1 MKPPIISGRYELK
14 EIVGTGGM
22 SVVYRAWDLK
32 YDREV
37 AVKVLR
43 REYIEDQD
51 FIRRFDHEAQAA
63 SKMSHPN
70 IVNMLDVGQDG
81 EIRYIVMEYVKGQ
94 TLKELI
100 RKSGRIRPARA
111 IQMTMRI
118 LAAVDHAHRN
128 HIVHRDIKPQNIL
141 VDENGVVKVAD
152 FGIARLT
159 TSSSTLTQNDGNV
172 LGSVHYF
179 SPEQANGLVADEKS
193 DLYSVGVV
201 LYEMVTGQVP
211 FDGDS
216 PISVALKHVREAP
229 RSTRTL
235 NPEISR
241 GLDEVILKAL
251 DKDSARRYQSAAE
264 MAQDL
269 KKAVRMPG
277 GGFVRYPDMG
287 GASVHGQQQES
298 PRPAKRK
305 RRVWPIVLCL
315 VVLLVL
321 IGVGLL
327 MTVGRSMVNDL
338 LKKLYVPNVVM
349 MESEQAQ
356 QTLKDAGL
364 SSTLASRHDASVDR
378 GLVIEQNPAAG
389 SLIWPGSSIRIV
401 VSEGKE
407 MVMMPS
413 LLECTRAEAVSEL
426 EARELKLEIVVLE
439 ISDAPPG
446 TVISQLPKANEWVA
460 PGTGVELHISG
471 ESAPVPELTGKT
483 LEEAE
488 DALHV
493 AGFGLGTVTEQY
505 SADARPGQIIGQS
518 ILPQTVTLLGTPVGV
533 TVCQALP
540 DTYRK
545 QVDFELEIKK
555 DQSRVTI
562 MQISPSSG
570 AREVYSQLFDKGKQH
585 IKLDLDSAVEETCEL
600 KLYVNSEEV
609 ASKQIVFEA
618 QEG

>member
-1 MKPPIISGRYELK
+1 MKSPIISGRYELK

-32 YDREV
+32 YNREV

-43 REYIEDQD
+43 REYIEDED
-51 FIRRFDHEAQAA
+51 FIRRFNHEAQAA

-111 IQMTMRI
+111 VQMTMRI

-159 TSSSTLTQNDGNV
+159 TSGSTLTQNDGNV

-235 NPEISR
+235 NPETSR

-251 DKDSARRYQSAAE
+251 DKDSSRRYQSAAE

-269 KKAVRMPG
+269 KKAMRMPG

-287 GASVHGQQQES
+287 GVVYHVEQEK
-298 PRPAKRK
+298 PRPPVRK
-305 RRVWPIVLCL
+305 RRIWPVVLCL
-315 VVLLVL
+315 ALLVVL
-321 IGVGLL
+321 ITVGLF
-327 MTVGRSMVNDL
+327 MTVGRRMINDL
-338 LKKLYVPNVVM
+338 IKQLYVPNVVFM
-349 MESEQAQ
+349 DSEQAQ
-356 QTLKDAGL
+356 QTLQEAGL
-364 SSTLASRHDASVDR
+364 SASLSSRHDETVEAGV
-378 GLVIEQNPAAG
+378 VIEQNPAAG
-389 SLIWPGSSIRIV
+389 SLIWPGSSVRVV
-401 VSEGKE
+401 VSEGQE
-407 MVMMPS
+407 TVMMPS
-413 LLECTRAEAVSEL
+413 LLELTRAEAVSEL
-426 EARELKLEIVVLE
+426 EARGLKLETVVLE
-439 ISDAPPG
+439 ISEAPPG
-446 TVISQLPKANEWVA
+446 TVISQEPKANEWVA

-483 LEEAE
+483 LSEAE
-488 DALHV
+488 GGRIRFGYGDRAVFGGRAPGPDYRPEHIAPDRDPTGHAHWGDGV
-493 AGFGLGTVTEQY
+493 PGAAGYLQK
-505 SADARPGQIIGQS
+505 AGQLQGE
-518 ILPQTVTLLGTPVGV
+518 
-533 TVCQALP
+533 
-540 DTYRK
+540 D
-545 QVDFELEIKK
+545 
-555 DQSRVTI
+555 
-562 MQISPSSG
+562 
-570 AREVYSQLFDKGKQH
+570 
-585 IKLDLDSAVEETCEL
+585 
-600 KLYVNSEEV
+600 
-609 ASKQIVFEA
+609 
-618 QEG
+618 

>member
-1 MKPPIISGRYELK
+1 MKSPIISGRYELK

-32 YDREV
+32 YNREV

-43 REYIEDQD
+43 REYIEDED
-51 FIRRFDHEAQAA
+51 FIRRFNHEAQAA

-111 IQMTMRI
+111 VQMTMRI

-159 TSSSTLTQNDGNV
+159 TSGSTLTQNDGNV

-251 DKDSARRYQSAAE
+251 DKDSSRRYQSAAE

-269 KKAVRMPG
+269 KKAMRMPG

-287 GASVHGQQQES
+287 GVVYHVEQEK
-298 PRPAKRK
+298 PRPPVRK
-305 RRVWPIVLCL
+305 RRIWPVVLCL
-315 VVLLVL
+315 ALLVVL
-321 IGVGLL
+321 ITVGLF
-327 MTVGRSMVNDL
+327 MTVGRRMINDL
-338 LKKLYVPNVVM
+338 IKQLYVPNVVFM
-349 MESEQAQ
+349 DSEQAQ
-356 QTLKDAGL
+356 QTLQEAGL
-364 SSTLASRHDASVDR
+364 SASLSSRHDETVEAGV
-378 GLVIEQNPAAG
+378 VIEQNPAAG
-389 SLIWPGSSIRIV
+389 SLIWPGSSVRVV
-401 VSEGKE
+401 VSEGQE
-407 MVMMPS
+407 TVMMPS
-413 LLECTRAEAVSEL
+413 LLELTRAEAVSEL
-426 EARELKLEIVVLE
+426 EARGLKLETVVLE
-439 ISDAPPG
+439 ISEAPPG
-446 TVISQLPKANEWVA
+446 TVISQEPKANEWVA

-483 LEEAE
+483 LSEAE
-488 DALHV
+488 DALQV

-518 ILPQTVTLLGTPVGV
+518 ILPQTVTLLGTPIGV
-533 TVCQALP
+533 TVCQELP

-545 QVDFELEIKK
+545 QASFKVEIKK
-555 DQSRVTI
+555 NESSVRIVLV
-562 MQISPSSG
+562 SPSSG
-570 AREVYSQLFDKGKQH
+570 EREVYAQTLNKGSQS
-585 IKLDLDSAVEETCEL
+585 IKLDLDNAVEETCEL
-600 KLYVNSEEV
+600 KVYVNDELVET
-609 ASKQIVFEA
+609 KEIVFEA
-618 QEG
+618 QEE

>member
-1 MKPPIISGRYELK
+1 MKSPIISGRYELK

-32 YDREV
+32 YNREV

-43 REYIEDQD
+43 REYIEDED
-51 FIRRFDHEAQAA
+51 FIRRFNHEAQAA

-111 IQMTMRI
+111 VQMTMRI

-159 TSSSTLTQNDGNV
+159 TSGSTLTQNDGNV

-251 DKDSARRYQSAAE
+251 DKDSSRRYQSAAE

-269 KKAVRMPG
+269 KKAMRMPG

-287 GASVHGQQQES
+287 GVVYHVEQEK
-298 PRPAKRK
+298 PRPPVRK
-305 RRVWPIVLCL
+305 RRIWPVVLCL
-315 VVLLVL
+315 ALLVVL
-321 IGVGLL
+321 ITVGLF
-327 MTVGRSMVNDL
+327 MTVGRRMINDL
-338 LKKLYVPNVVM
+338 IKQLYVPNVVFM
-349 MESEQAQ
+349 DSEQAQ
-356 QTLKDAGL
+356 QTLQEAGL
-364 SSTLASRHDASVDR
+364 SASLSSRHDETVEAGV
-378 GLVIEQNPAAG
+378 VIEQNPAAG
-389 SLIWPGSSIRIV
+389 SLIWPGSSVRVV
-401 VSEGKE
+401 VSEGQE
-407 MVMMPS
+407 TVMMPS
-413 LLECTRAEAVSEL
+413 LLELTRAEAVSEL
-426 EARELKLEIVVLE
+426 EARGLKLETVVLE
-439 ISDAPPG
+439 ISEAPPG
-446 TVISQLPKANEWVA
+446 TVISQEPKANEWVA

-483 LEEAE
+483 LSEAE
-488 DALHV
+488 DALQV

-518 ILPQTVTLLGTPVGV
+518 ILPQTVTLLGTPIGV
-533 TVCQALP
+533 TVCQELP

-545 QVDFELEIKK
+545 QASFKVEIKK
-555 DQSRVTI
+555 NESSVRIVLV
-562 MQISPSSG
+562 SPSSG
-570 AREVYSQLFDKGKQH
+570 EREVYAQTLNKGSQS
-585 IKLDLDSAVEETCEL
+585 IKLDLDNAVEETCEL
-600 KLYVNSEEV
+600 KLYVNDELVET
-609 ASKQIVFEA
+609 KEIVFEA
-618 QEG
+618 QEE

>member
-1 MKPPIISGRYELK
+1 MKSPIISGRYELK

-32 YDREV
+32 YNREV

-43 REYIEDQD
+43 REYIEDED
-51 FIRRFDHEAQAA
+51 FIRRFNHEAQAA

-111 IQMTMRI
+111 VQMTMRI

-159 TSSSTLTQNDGNV
+159 TSGSTLTQNDGNV

-251 DKDSARRYQSAAE
+251 DKDSSRRYQSAAE

-269 KKAVRMPG
+269 KKAMRMPG

-287 GASVHGQQQES
+287 GVVYHVEQEK
-298 PRPAKRK
+298 PRPPVRK
-305 RRVWPIVLCL
+305 RRIWPVVLCL
-315 VVLLVL
+315 ALLVVL
-321 IGVGLL
+321 ITVGLF
-327 MTVGRSMVNDL
+327 MTVGRRMINDL
-338 LKKLYVPNVVM
+338 IKQLYVPNVVFM
-349 MESEQAQ
+349 DSEQAQ
-356 QTLKDAGL
+356 QTLQEAGL
-364 SSTLASRHDASVDR
+364 SASLSSRHDETVEAGV
-378 GLVIEQNPAAG
+378 VIEQNPAAG
-389 SLIWPGSSIRIV
+389 SLIWPGSSVRVV
-401 VSEGKE
+401 VSEGQE
-407 MVMMPS
+407 TVMMPS
-413 LLECTRAEAVSEL
+413 LLELTRAEAVSEL
-426 EARELKLEIVVLE
+426 EARGLKLETVVLE
-439 ISDAPPG
+439 ISEAPPG
-446 TVISQLPKANEWVA
+446 TVISQEPKANEWVA

-483 LEEAE
+483 LSEAE
-488 DALHV
+488 DALQV

-518 ILPQTVTLLGTPVGV
+518 ILPQTVTLLGTPIGV
-533 TVCQALP
+533 TVCQELP

-545 QVDFELEIKK
+545 QASFKVEIKK
-555 DQSRVTI
+555 NESSVRIVLV
-562 MQISPSSG
+562 SPSSG
-570 AREVYSQLFDKGKQH
+570 EREVYAQTLNKGSQS
-585 IKLDLDSAVEETCEL
+585 IKLDLDNAVEEACEL
-600 KLYVNSEEV
+600 KLYVNDELVET
-609 ASKQIVFEA
+609 KEIVFEA
-618 QEG
+618 QEE

>member
-1 MKPPIISGRYELK
+1 MKSPIISGRYELK

-32 YDREV
+32 YNREV

-43 REYIEDQD
+43 REYIEDED
-51 FIRRFDHEAQAA
+51 FIRRFNHEAQAA

-111 IQMTMRI
+111 VQMTMRI

-159 TSSSTLTQNDGNV
+159 TSGSTLTQNDGNV

-251 DKDSARRYQSAAE
+251 DKDSSRRYQSAAE

-269 KKAVRMPG
+269 KKAMRMPG

-287 GASVHGQQQES
+287 GVVYHVEQEK
-298 PRPAKRK
+298 PRPPVRK
-305 RRVWPIVLCL
+305 RRIWPVVLCL
-315 VVLLVL
+315 ALLVVL
-321 IGVGLL
+321 ITVGLF
-327 MTVGRSMVNDL
+327 MTVGRRMINDL
-338 LKKLYVPNVVM
+338 IKQLYVPNVVFM
-349 MESEQAQ
+349 DSEQAQ
-356 QTLKDAGL
+356 QTLQEAGL
-364 SSTLASRHDASVDR
+364 SASLSSRHDETVEAGV
-378 GLVIEQNPAAG
+378 VIEQNPAAG
-389 SLIWPGSSIRIV
+389 SLIWPGSSVRVV
-401 VSEGKE
+401 VSEGQE
-407 MVMMPS
+407 TVMMPS
-413 LLECTRAEAVSEL
+413 LLELTRAEAVSEL
-426 EARELKLEIVVLE
+426 EARGLKLETVVLE
-439 ISDAPPG
+439 ISEAPPG
-446 TVISQLPKANEWVA
+446 TVISQEPKANEWVA

-483 LEEAE
+483 LSEAE
-488 DALHV
+488 DALQV

-518 ILPQTVTLLGTPVGV
+518 ILPQTVTLLGTPIGV
-533 TVCQALP
+533 TVCQELP

-545 QVDFELEIKK
+545 QASFKVEIKK
-555 DQSRVTI
+555 NESSVCI
-562 MQISPSSG
+562 VLVSPSSG
-570 AREVYSQLFDKGKQH
+570 EREVYAQTLNKGSQS
-585 IKLDLDSAVEETCEL
+585 IKLDLDNAVEETCEL
-600 KLYVNSEEV
+600 KVYVNDELVET
-609 ASKQIVFEA
+609 KEIVFEA
-618 QEG
+618 QEE

>member
-1 MKPPIISGRYELK
+1 MKSPIISGRYELK

-32 YDREV
+32 YNREV

-43 REYIEDQD
+43 REYIEDED
-51 FIRRFDHEAQAA
+51 FIRRFNHEAQAA

-111 IQMTMRI
+111 VQMTMRI

-251 DKDSARRYQSAAE
+251 DKDSSRRYQSAAE

-269 KKAVRMPG
+269 KKAMRMPG

-287 GASVHGQQQES
+287 GAVYHVEQEK
-298 PRPAKRK
+298 PRLPVRK
-305 RRVWPIVLCL
+305 RRIWPVVLCL
-315 VVLLVL
+315 ALLVVL
-321 IGVGLL
+321 ITVGLF
-327 MTVGRSMVNDL
+327 MTVGRRMINDL
-338 LKKLYVPNVVM
+338 IKQLYVPNVVFM
-349 MESEQAQ
+349 DSEQAQ
-356 QTLKDAGL
+356 QTLQEAGL
-364 SSTLASRHDASVDR
+364 SASLSSRHDETVEAGV
-378 GLVIEQNPAAG
+378 VIEQNPAAG
-389 SLIWPGSSIRIV
+389 SLIWPGSSVRIV
-401 VSEGKE
+401 VSEGQE
-407 MVMMPS
+407 TVMMPS
-413 LLECTRAEAVSEL
+413 LLELTRAEAVSEL
-426 EARELKLEIVVLE
+426 EARGLKLETVVLE
-439 ISDAPPG
+439 TSEAPPG
-446 TVISQLPKANEWVA
+446 TVISQEPKANEWVA

-483 LEEAE
+483 LSEAE
-488 DALHV
+488 DALQV

-518 ILPQTVTLLGTPVGV
+518 ILPQTVTLLGTPIGV
-533 TVCQALP
+533 TVCQELP

-545 QVDFELEIKK
+545 QASFKVEIKK
-555 DQSRVTI
+555 NESSVRIVLV
-562 MQISPSSG
+562 SPSSG
-570 AREVYSQLFDKGKQH
+570 EREVYAQTLNKGSQS
-585 IKLDLDSAVEETCEL
+585 IKLDLDNAVEEACEL
-600 KLYVNSEEV
+600 KLYVNDELVET
-609 ASKQIVFEA
+609 KEIVFEA
-618 QEG
+618 QEE

>member
-1 MKPPIISGRYELK
+1 MKSPIISGRYELK

-32 YDREV
+32 YNREV

-43 REYIEDQD
+43 REYIEDED
-51 FIRRFDHEAQAA
+51 FIRRFNHEAQAA

-111 IQMTMRI
+111 VQMTMRI

-159 TSSSTLTQNDGNV
+159 TSGSTLTQNDGNV

-251 DKDSARRYQSAAE
+251 DKDSSRRYQSAAE

-269 KKAVRMPG
+269 KKAMRMPG

-287 GASVHGQQQES
+287 GVVYHVEQEK
-298 PRPAKRK
+298 PRPPVRK
-305 RRVWPIVLCL
+305 RRIWPVVLCL
-315 VVLLVL
+315 ALLVVL
-321 IGVGLL
+321 ITVGLF
-327 MTVGRSMVNDL
+327 MTVGRRMINDL
-338 LKKLYVPNVVM
+338 IKQLYVPNVVFM
-349 MESEQAQ
+349 DSEQAQ
-356 QTLKDAGL
+356 QTLQEAGLSAGL
-364 SSTLASRHDASVDR
+364 SSRHDETVEAGV
-378 GLVIEQNPAAG
+378 VIEQNPAAG
-389 SLIWPGSSIRIV
+389 SLIWPGSSVRVV
-401 VSEGKE
+401 VSEGQE
-407 MVMMPS
+407 TVMMPS
-413 LLECTRAEAVSEL
+413 LLELTRAEAVSEL
-426 EARELKLEIVVLE
+426 EARGLKLETVVLE
-439 ISDAPPG
+439 ISEAPPG
-446 TVISQLPKANEWVA
+446 TVISQEPKANEWVA

-483 LEEAE
+483 LSEAE
-488 DALHV
+488 DALQV

-518 ILPQTVTLLGTPVGV
+518 ILPQTVTLLGTPIGV
-533 TVCQALP
+533 TVCQELP

-545 QVDFELEIKK
+545 QASFKVKIKK
-555 DQSRVTI
+555 NESSVRIVLV
-562 MQISPSSG
+562 SPSSG
-570 AREVYSQLFDKGKQH
+570 EREVYAQTLNKGSQS
-585 IKLDLDSAVEETCEL
+585 IKLDLDNAVEETCEL
-600 KLYVNSEEV
+600 KVYVNDELVET
-609 ASKQIVFEA
+609 KEIVFEA
-618 QEG
+618 QEE

>member
-1 MKPPIISGRYELK
+1 MKSPIISGRYELK

-32 YDREV
+32 YGREV

-43 REYIEDQD
+43 REYIEDED
-51 FIRRFDHEAQAA
+51 FIRRFNHEAQAA

-111 IQMTMRI
+111 VQMTMRI

-251 DKDSARRYQSAAE
+251 DKDSSRRYQSAAE

-269 KKAVRMPG
+269 KKAMRMPG

-287 GASVHGQQQES
+287 GAVYHVEQEKS
-298 PRPAKRK
+298 RPPVRK
-305 RRVWPIVLCL
+305 RRIWPVVLCL
-315 VVLLVL
+315 ALLVVL
-321 IGVGLL
+321 ITVGLF
-327 MTVGRSMVNDL
+327 MTVGRRMINDL
-338 LKKLYVPNVVM
+338 IKQLYVPNVVFM
-349 MESEQAQ
+349 DSEQAQ
-356 QTLKDAGL
+356 QTLQEAGL
-364 SSTLASRHDASVDR
+364 SASLSSRHDETVEAGV
-378 GLVIEQNPAAG
+378 VIEQNPAAG
-389 SLIWPGSSIRIV
+389 SLIWPGSSVRIV
-401 VSEGKE
+401 VSEGQE
-407 MVMMPS
+407 TVMMPS
-413 LLECTRAEAVSEL
+413 LLELTRAEAVSEL
-426 EARELKLEIVVLE
+426 EARGLKLETVVLE
-439 ISDAPPG
+439 TSEAPPG
-446 TVISQLPKANEWVA
+446 TVISQEPKANEWVA

-483 LEEAE
+483 LSEAE
-488 DALHV
+488 DALQV

-518 ILPQTVTLLGTPVGV
+518 ILPRTVTLLGTPIGV
-533 TVCQALP
+533 TVCQELP

-545 QVDFELEIKK
+545 QASFKVEIKK
-555 DQSRVTI
+555 NESSVRIVLV
-562 MQISPSSG
+562 SPSSG
-570 AREVYSQLFDKGKQH
+570 EREVYAQTLNKGSQS
-585 IKLDLDSAVEETCEL
+585 IKLDLDNAVEEACEL
-600 KLYVNSEEV
+600 KLYVNDELVET
-609 ASKQIVFEA
+609 KEIVFEA
-618 QEG
+618 QEE

>member
-1 MKPPIISGRYELK
+1 MKSPIISGRYELK

-32 YDREV
+32 YNREV

-43 REYIEDQD
+43 REYIEDED
-51 FIRRFDHEAQAA
+51 FIRRFNHEAQAA

-111 IQMTMRI
+111 VQMTMRI

-159 TSSSTLTQNDGNV
+159 TSGSTLTQNDGNV

-251 DKDSARRYQSAAE
+251 DKDSSRRYQSAAE

-269 KKAVRMPG
+269 KKAMRMPG

-287 GASVHGQQQES
+287 GVVYHVEQEK
-298 PRPAKRK
+298 PRPPVHK
-305 RRVWPIVLCL
+305 RRIWPVVLCL
-315 VVLLVL
+315 ALLVVL
-321 IGVGLL
+321 ITVGLF
-327 MTVGRSMVNDL
+327 MTVGRRMINDL
-338 LKKLYVPNVVM
+338 IKQLYVPNVVFM
-349 MESEQAQ
+349 DSEQAQ
-356 QTLKDAGL
+356 QTLQEAGL
-364 SSTLASRHDASVDR
+364 SASLSSRHDETVEAGV
-378 GLVIEQNPAAG
+378 VIEQNPAAG
-389 SLIWPGSSIRIV
+389 SLIWPGSSVRVV
-401 VSEGKE
+401 VSEGQE
-407 MVMMPS
+407 TVMMPS
-413 LLECTRAEAVSEL
+413 LLELTRAEAVSEL
-426 EARELKLEIVVLE
+426 EARGLKLETVVLE
-439 ISDAPPG
+439 ISEAPPG
-446 TVISQLPKANEWVA
+446 TVISQEPKANEWVA

-483 LEEAE
+483 LSEAE
-488 DALHV
+488 DALQV

-518 ILPQTVTLLGTPVGV
+518 ILPQTVTLLGTPIGV
-533 TVCQALP
+533 TVCQELP

-545 QVDFELEIKK
+545 QASFKVEIKK
-555 DQSRVTI
+555 NESSVRIVLV
-562 MQISPSSG
+562 SPSSG
-570 AREVYSQLFDKGKQH
+570 EREVYAQTLNKGSQS
-585 IKLDLDSAVEETCEL
+585 IKLDLDNAVEETCEL
-600 KLYVNSEEV
+600 KLYVNDELVET
-609 ASKQIVFEA
+609 KEIVFEA
-618 QEG
+618 QEE

>member
-1 MKPPIISGRYELK
+1 MKSPIISGRYELK

-32 YDREV
+32 YGREV

-43 REYIEDQD
+43 REYIEDED
-51 FIRRFDHEAQAA
+51 FIRRFNHEAQAA

-111 IQMTMRI
+111 VQMTMRI

-251 DKDSARRYQSAAE
+251 DKDSSRRYQSAAE

-269 KKAVRMPG
+269 KKAMRMPG
-277 GGFVRYPDMG
+277 GGFVRCMPTG
-287 GASVHGQQQES
+287 
-298 PRPAKRK
+298 P
-305 RRVWPIVLCL
+305 
-315 VVLLVL
+315 
-321 IGVGLL
+321 
-327 MTVGRSMVNDL
+327 GR
-338 LKKLYVPNVVM
+338 
-349 MESEQAQ
+349 
-356 QTLKDAGL
+356 
-364 SSTLASRHDASVDR
+364 
-378 GLVIEQNPAAG
+378 
-389 SLIWPGSSIRIV
+389 
-401 VSEGKE
+401 
-407 MVMMPS
+407 
-413 LLECTRAEAVSEL
+413 
-426 EARELKLEIVVLE
+426 
-439 ISDAPPG
+439 
-446 TVISQLPKANEWVA
+446 
-460 PGTGVELHISG
+460 
-471 ESAPVPELTGKT
+471 
-483 LEEAE
+483 
-488 DALHV
+488 
-493 AGFGLGTVTEQY
+493 
-505 SADARPGQIIGQS
+505 
-518 ILPQTVTLLGTPVGV
+518 
-533 TVCQALP
+533 
-540 DTYRK
+540 
-545 QVDFELEIKK
+545 
-555 DQSRVTI
+555 
-562 MQISPSSG
+562 
-570 AREVYSQLFDKGKQH
+570 
-585 IKLDLDSAVEETCEL
+585 
-600 KLYVNSEEV
+600 
-609 ASKQIVFEA
+609 
-618 QEG
+618 